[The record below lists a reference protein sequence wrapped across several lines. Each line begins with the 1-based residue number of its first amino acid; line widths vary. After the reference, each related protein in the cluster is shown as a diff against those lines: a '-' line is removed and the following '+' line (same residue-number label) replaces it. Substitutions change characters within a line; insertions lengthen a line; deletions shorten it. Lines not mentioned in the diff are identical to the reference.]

1 MHQPKSNGIQ
11 RFIEYMGPTIEL
23 PDPLPNRPTR
33 LLLICHAE
41 SMQRRVG
48 SVSLSDTGLTALGW
62 EQATALAN
70 WMLLHEQID
79 HLVSN
84 PQLRCRLTAQRISQS
99 LDLPVILEP
108 HFPPSPRQRWTVHTP
123 PVGPAGNEEELV
135 EYNDYLD
142 KVVNAF
148 SHLLNTRWGE
158 TTAVVTNANAIAA
171 LMRCLNGGGSLGI
184 NIDEVGISELLLID
198 GRWQLAYTNRREHL
212 PRPPLEAILS
222 REQPQIDT
230 DLQEQITQASRI
242 YNQLAATFSTED
254 LLEKP
259 DAGGLPDKEFLH
271 FADIQDGQ
279 RILEVGSGLGKMTL
293 ALAQTGAGEAVGVD
307 ISPAMLERAEYLRL
321 STNDPDLLR
330 RVNYRLA
337 PAHDLPFSDNAFDVI
352 LCRMI
357 LHHYIKL
364 ERPLREF
371 LRVLK
376 PHGLLVL
383 AEVAGS
389 EDPVKRATQNA
400 IESKRNPSHVMIR
413 TVDHYLDQLRAVGFE
428 IEDEKVV
435 KKERMVGAW
444 LDELAVGKAT
454 RQAVLEMLEASIETD
469 AAELHVHR
477 KSDELVFDQR
487 IIYLRARKP
496 E

>member
-1 MHQPKSNGIQ
+1 M
-11 RFIEYMGPTIEL
+11 
-23 PDPLPNRPTR
+23 
-33 LLLICHAE
+33 
-41 SMQRRVG
+41 
-48 SVSLSDTGLTALGW
+48 LT
-62 EQATALAN
+62 
-70 WMLLHEQID
+70 
-79 HLVSN
+79 
-84 PQLRCRLTAQRISQS
+84 
-99 LDLPVILEP
+99 
-108 HFPPSPRQRWTVHTP
+108 
-123 PVGPAGNEEELV
+123 
-135 EYNDYLD
+135 
-142 KVVNAF
+142 
-148 SHLLNTRWGE
+148 
-158 TTAVVTNANAIAA
+158 
-171 LMRCLNGGGSLGI
+171 
-184 NIDEVGISELLLID
+184 D

-212 PRPPLEAILS
+212 PRPPLEAVLS
-222 REQPQIDT
+222 RERPQIDT
-230 DLQEQITQASRI
+230 DLQEQITQAGRI

-271 FADIQDGQ
+271 FADIQNGQ
-279 RILEVGSGLGKMTL
+279 RVLEVGSGLGKMTL
-293 ALAQTGAGEAVGVD
+293 ALAQTGAGETVGVD

-337 PAHDLPFSDNAFDVI
+337 PAHDLPFSDNTFDVV

-357 LHHYIKL
+357 LHHYVKL

-376 PHGLLVL
+376 PHGVLVL

-428 IEDEKVV
+428 IEDEKVI